1 MRRGAE
7 RLVSLQTFSR
17 LDGQLDEAARRPQE
31 LSVAALQCVHH
42 TAWRIDSRLR
52 LCRRRVDSAQLARAA
67 KSSEKPH
74 TTSTA
79 SWPCAAL
86 SSMCRGPEIELVE
99 KDDDVTTIL
108 VDDDKWELA
117 SDTPQ
122 GAYSRKPI
130 MTLCF
135 AMFANSVALTN
146 VFPYA
151 GFLVLHYGL
160 TADETKVGFYAGYLM
175 TSFMAGRL
183 LSSFY
188 CGALSD
194 RIGRKAVIRIGLWSC
209 LLFSIAFGFSPTF
222 AIALSMRLCMGLF
235 NGLTGVA
242 KAAIPEIVP
251 KGPEQQTAMGYVAGM
266 WRAASSQPCR
276 GLASMA

>member
-1 MRRGAE
+1 
-7 RLVSLQTFSR
+7 
-17 LDGQLDEAARRPQE
+17 
-31 LSVAALQCVHH
+31 
-42 TAWRIDSRLR
+42 
-52 LCRRRVDSAQLARAA
+52 
-67 KSSEKPH
+67 
-74 TTSTA
+74 
-79 SWPCAAL
+79 
-86 SSMCRGPEIELVE
+86 MCRGATPAELE
-99 KDDDVTTIL
+99 LAPTGSSKDDDDVTTIL
-108 VDDDKWELA
+108 VDDDKWDELA
-117 SDTPQ
+117 SDTPT
-122 GAYSRKPI
+122 AYSRKPI
-130 MTLCF
+130 ATLCF

-151 GFLVLHYGL
+151 GFLVMHYGL
-160 TADETKVGFYAGYLM
+160 TEDETQVGYYAGWLM

-266 WRAASSQPCR
+266 
-276 GLASMA
+276 

>member
-1 MRRGAE
+1 M
-7 RLVSLQTFSR
+7 
-17 LDGQLDEAARRPQE
+17 
-31 LSVAALQCVHH
+31 
-42 TAWRIDSRLR
+42 
-52 LCRRRVDSAQLARAA
+52 DSAQLACAA
-67 KSSEKPH
+67 TSSVKPH
-74 TTSTA
+74 TTSIQPA
-79 SWPCAAL
+79 GRAAL
-86 SSMCRGPEIELVE
+86 SSMCRGPEIELVD

-108 VDDDKWELA
+108 VDDDKWDELA
-117 SDTPQ
+117 SDTPT
-122 GAYSRKPI
+122 AYSRKPI
-130 MTLCF
+130 ITLCF

-151 GFLVLHYGL
+151 GFMILHYGL
-160 TADETKVGFYAGYLM
+160 TADETRVGFYAGYSDGVLH
-175 TSFMAGRL
+175 GRAAAVVV
-183 LSSFY
+183 Y

-209 LLFSIAFGFSPTF
+209 LVFSIGFGFSPP

-266 WRAASSQPCR
+266 WRTASSLTMSRHRVDGVRRCR
-276 GLASMA
+276 PRSHRWSAGMVVGPRPAACWPSARSLVCSRGILISCPTYLPRFWRC

>member
-1 MRRGAE
+1 
-7 RLVSLQTFSR
+7 
-17 LDGQLDEAARRPQE
+17 
-31 LSVAALQCVHH
+31 
-42 TAWRIDSRLR
+42 
-52 LCRRRVDSAQLARAA
+52 
-67 KSSEKPH
+67 
-74 TTSTA
+74 
-79 SWPCAAL
+79 
-86 SSMCRGPEIELVE
+86 MCRGATPAEIELVE

-108 VDDDKWELA
+108 VDDDKWDELA

-151 GFLVLHYGL
+151 GFMILHYGL
-160 TADETKVGFYAGYLM
+160 TEDETKVGFFAGYLM

-194 RIGRKAVIRIGLWSC
+194 TIGRKAVIRIGLWSC
-209 LLFSIAFGFSPTF
+209 LVFSIGFGFSPTF

-266 WRAASSQPCR
+266 
-276 GLASMA
+276 

>member
-1 MRRGAE
+1 
-7 RLVSLQTFSR
+7 
-17 LDGQLDEAARRPQE
+17 
-31 LSVAALQCVHH
+31 
-42 TAWRIDSRLR
+42 
-52 LCRRRVDSAQLARAA
+52 
-67 KSSEKPH
+67 
-74 TTSTA
+74 
-79 SWPCAAL
+79 
-86 SSMCRGPEIELVE
+86 
-99 KDDDVTTIL
+99 
-108 VDDDKWELA
+108 
-117 SDTPQ
+117 
-122 GAYSRKPI
+122 

-151 GFLVLHYGL
+151 GFMILHYGL
-160 TADETKVGFYAGYLM
+160 TADETKVGFFAGWLM

-209 LLFSIAFGFSPTF
+209 LVFSIGFGFSPTF

-266 WRAASSQPCR
+266 WRAASSQAPSPCR
-276 GLASMA
+276 GIASMA

>member
-1 MRRGAE
+1 
-7 RLVSLQTFSR
+7 
-17 LDGQLDEAARRPQE
+17 
-31 LSVAALQCVHH
+31 
-42 TAWRIDSRLR
+42 
-52 LCRRRVDSAQLARAA
+52 
-67 KSSEKPH
+67 
-74 TTSTA
+74 
-79 SWPCAAL
+79 
-86 SSMCRGPEIELVE
+86 MCRGPEIELVD

-108 VDDDKWELA
+108 VDDDKWDELA
-117 SDTPQ
+117 SDTPA
-122 GAYSRKPI
+122 AYSRKPI

-151 GFLVLHYGL
+151 GFMILHYGL
-160 TADETKVGFYAGYLM
+160 TADETQVGYYAGWLM

-266 WRAASSQPCR
+266 WRAASSQAPSPRRVDGVRALSTSLTQVERRHGRRAGR
-276 GLASMA
+276 GRRARRAPGQ

>member
-1 MRRGAE
+1 
-7 RLVSLQTFSR
+7 
-17 LDGQLDEAARRPQE
+17 
-31 LSVAALQCVHH
+31 
-42 TAWRIDSRLR
+42 
-52 LCRRRVDSAQLARAA
+52 
-67 KSSEKPH
+67 
-74 TTSTA
+74 
-79 SWPCAAL
+79 
-86 SSMCRGPEIELVE
+86 MCRGATPAEIELVE
-99 KDDDVTTIL
+99 KDEDVTTIL
-108 VDDDKWELA
+108 VDDDKWDELA

-135 AMFANSVALTN
+135 AMFANSVAWTN

-151 GFLVLHYGL
+151 GFLVMHYGL
-160 TADETKVGFYAGYLM
+160 TADETQVGFYAGWLM

-222 AIALSMRLCMGLF
+222 TIALFMRLCMGLF

-251 KGPEQQTAMGYVAGM
+251 KGPEQHTAMGYVAGM
-266 WRAASSQPCR
+266 WRAASSFTMSRHRVDGVRALPTSLTQVERRHGGGSR
-276 GLASMA
+276 GRRHARRAPGH